1 MVKSIHWY
9 ELRAKK
15 EIKEIFGN
23 FFFEINE
30 NCKFWK
36 KHGKCEKTLS
46 HKNFNNRT
54 TKKIFGIRTKLSH
67 KTIFSET
74 LLAIEMK
81 KNPPKTEII
90 TNQPVYLGWTIL
102 ELSKIVMYQF
112 WYKIVKPK
120 CGKKSKNCVTWIQT
134 AL

>member
-1 MVKSIHWY
+1 MWK
-9 ELRAKK
+9 
-15 EIKEIFGN
+15 
-23 FFFEINE
+23 FFFKINE

-36 KHGKCEKTLS
+36 KHGKCEKTLN

-54 TKKIFGIRTKLSH
+54 TKKIFGIRIRLSN
-67 KTIFSET
+67 KTIFSEK

-81 KNPPKTEII
+81 KPQKTEII

-112 WYKIVKPK
+112 WYNIVKPK
-120 CGKKSKNCVTWIQT
+120 CGKK
-134 AL
+134 